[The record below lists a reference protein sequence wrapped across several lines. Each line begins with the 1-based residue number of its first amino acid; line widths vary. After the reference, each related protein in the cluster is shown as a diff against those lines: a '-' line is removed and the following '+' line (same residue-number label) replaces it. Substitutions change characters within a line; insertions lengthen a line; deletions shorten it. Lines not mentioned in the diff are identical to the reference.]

1 MKDHYLLG
9 IIMTPFEKNKHN
21 LVNVSRLPILILIE
35 CLNFNTHL
43 KNVLFDELLE
53 SFTIC

>member
-21 LVNVSRLPILILIE
+21 LVNISHLPILILIE

-43 KNVLFDELLE
+43 KNVLFDELLG
-53 SFTIC
+53 SLTIC